1 MSETS
6 IGEAD
11 VAHDI
16 PLSDSDS
23 SQPNT
28 SVDMQERS
36 EPLRPFDVMER
47 RIEHSYLIAEV
58 EKFLTEN
65 SFGAVRE
72 SSTGHIELD
81 KAGNYLA
88 TRGLS
93 DDAQEKLSIL
103 KERLKRA
110 GLDDIAKDI
119 DDAINRYLDVVIKNR
134 ANEQFFENGLQSK
147 NIESTP
153 ENLGNEIF
161 MLKTNSEPD
170 GKVEAKFEDGYVVL
184 DFTEYDDYITFF
196 QNKKNQDEEDSEDED
211 NDDKETD
218 EDEPVSAGCFSIQ
231 VDIAGR
237 KVNVL
242 ATTPLLDIA
251 EINIHE
257 RQHFINGEVLN
268 RFITIEETDHPTLPD
283 FEASRIKD
291 ELLARIRDGSD
302 PERATEFLSLK
313 VYAYLREDIVG
324 DPIPEDVLQEF
335 ESVLSDTRQIMQA
348 LKFYQ
353 VLGDNNRDIITNYL
367 LGTPLHQ
374 IPKKLRQLGNHCL
387 YSNIHDEAR
396 KCSNLLEEK
405 RDEID
410 SAGDLLLHIY
420 KSRLILTAALSG
432 FTGYSSF
439 EERSAAIKKAKDDL
453 DLIVSSSY
461 QVMHM

>member
-1 MSETS
+1 M
-6 IGEAD
+6 
-11 VAHDI
+11 
-16 PLSDSDS
+16 
-23 SQPNT
+23 
-28 SVDMQERS
+28 
-36 EPLRPFDVMER
+36 
-47 RIEHSYLIAEV
+47 
-58 EKFLTEN
+58 
-65 SFGAVRE
+65 
-72 SSTGHIELD
+72 
-81 KAGNYLA
+81 
-88 TRGLS
+88 
-93 DDAQEKLSIL
+93 
-103 KERLKRA
+103 
-110 GLDDIAKDI
+110 
-119 DDAINRYLDVVIKNR
+119 
-134 ANEQFFENGLQSK
+134 
-147 NIESTP
+147 
-153 ENLGNEIF
+153 
-161 MLKTNSEPD
+161 
-170 GKVEAKFEDGYVVL
+170 
-184 DFTEYDDYITFF
+184 
-196 QNKKNQDEEDSEDED
+196 
-211 NDDKETD
+211 
-218 EDEPVSAGCFSIQ
+218 
-231 VDIAGR
+231 
-237 KVNVL
+237 L